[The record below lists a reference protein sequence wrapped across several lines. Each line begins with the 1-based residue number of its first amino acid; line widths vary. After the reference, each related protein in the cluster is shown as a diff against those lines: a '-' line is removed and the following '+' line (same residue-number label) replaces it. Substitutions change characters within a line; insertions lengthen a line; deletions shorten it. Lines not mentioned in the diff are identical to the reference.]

1 MKKLTT
7 LLFIG
12 CLPALGL
19 TGQTFP
25 NMELTRSFWTSPTF
39 IQEFMGTYGFDGEKE
54 PKVSQEEGAIFQQI
68 IPLVTAGQEQ
78 QAITLLQAN
87 IQGDSSAALDF
98 TLGNLYLQTGQNSR
112 AQRAYREA
120 IRKFPNFMNAHKN
133 LGSLYVQQGKYQ
145 DAIKHLIKTID
156 LGGNSGVIY
165 GVLGYSY
172 LNLQKYASA
181 ENAYREA
188 LLLQPD
194 SQDWKNGLIQS
205 LNAQRKHS
213 ELIGILNEVIAE
225 NQNNA
230 DYWMFQA
237 NAYVALERFEE
248 AIANLEILNRMG
260 VASAKSLMLLGD
272 LYMREGVPS
281 AALAAYQTSLQKG
294 GQLGNNEFI
303 RASEILL
310 GQANYDEAEA
320 YIEQIFDTRE
330 ETLTSDQR
338 LDLYNLQSEIYL
350 AKGDSD
356 KAAETLENILEEDPL
371 NGPALLNLGEYYW
384 RNNDMEN
391 AELMFERA
399 QKLEEYEVEALVQHA
414 RMLVDQ
420 KKFDEAVDQL
430 RRVVVLDNSERYQ
443 KYLDAV
449 ERAAE
454 MNRS

>member
-12 CLPALGL
+12 CLPILALS
-19 TGQTFP
+19 GQTFP
-25 NMELTRSFWTSPTF
+25 NMELTRSFWTGPTF

-87 IQGDSSAALDF
+87 IMADSSAALDF
-98 TLGNLYLQTGQNSR
+98 TLGNLYLQSGQFSR
-112 AQRAYREA
+112 AERAYREA

-133 LGSLYVQQGKYQ
+133 LGSLYVQQGKYK

-194 SQDWKNGLIQS
+194 SRDWKNGLIQS
-205 LNAQRKHS
+205 LNAQRKHA
-213 ELIGILNEVIAE
+213 ELVGILNEVISE

-237 NAYVALERFEE
+237 NAFVALERWGD
-248 AIANLEILNRMG
+248 AIGNLEILDRMG

-272 LYMREGVPS
+272 LYMQEGVPS
-281 AALAAYQTSLQKG
+281 SALIAYQGSLQKG
-294 GQLGNNEFI
+294 GQLGNGEFI
-303 RASEILL
+303 RAAEILI
-310 GQANYDEAEA
+310 GQSNYSEAED
-320 YIEQIFDTRE
+320 YIERILETRE
-330 ETLTSDQR
+330 KSLTSDQR
-338 LDLYNLQSEIYL
+338 LDIYNLQSEIYL

-356 KAAETLENILEEDPL
+356 RAAETLENILEEDPL

-384 RNNDMEN
+384 RNNEIEE

-399 QKLEEYEVEALVQHA
+399 QKIEDYEVESLVQHA
-414 RMLVDQ
+414 RMLVNQ
-420 KKFDEAVDQL
+420 RNFDKAVEQL
-430 RRVVVLDNSERYQ
+430 RRVVILDNSERYQ
-443 KYLDAV
+443 QYLEAV

-454 MNRS
+454 MNRI